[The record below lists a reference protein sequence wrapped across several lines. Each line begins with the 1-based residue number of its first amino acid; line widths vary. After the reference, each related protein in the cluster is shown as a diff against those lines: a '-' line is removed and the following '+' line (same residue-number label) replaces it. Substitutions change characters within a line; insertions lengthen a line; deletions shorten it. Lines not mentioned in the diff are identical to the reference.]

1 MGNEDIGR
9 HLESTGDLHGAAES
23 YAKMRPDIS
32 TPKQIV
38 DVAKHLV
45 RVSALKQDWGM
56 ILAHVAKLGGHS
68 SEDEKVLQGYVK
80 IVQGIACLGQERYED
95 AAFSFLDVDPAVPA
109 TAYNEIASPND
120 IAVYGGLLALA
131 TLGRDALEKMFLGSP
146 TFRTF
151 LELEPH
157 IRRAITLFVNGRYSA
172 CIAAI
177 EAYRADYLLDIYL
190 QKHVPKIF
198 AKIRSKCIVQYLIPF
213 SCVKLDTLNA
223 AFGTPDHPVEE
234 ELVAMI
240 KEGVL
245 QARIDAIDRVRR
257 AVLSPTP
264 CYSADHFVSSC

>member
-109 TAYNEIASPND
+109 AAYNEIASPND

-257 AVLSPTP
+257 AVLPPTP
-264 CYSADHFVSSC
+264 C